1 MLSTYMA
8 GRALTVLVISL
19 AAGCS
24 QRQIEPPADRAP
36 VLPVPPTPARAV
48 PSAAPVA
55 PMPTVPT
62 AAAPGAVTAS
72 AAVNLDGYKLEI
84 AGLIHQGSADLVYEG
99 APPHLLRSIVVVTLT
114 IDSAGRLTDARVAR
128 DNGDADMTRAALDSA
143 RRAAPY
149 PRPPA
154 RVLSRGQVQVLES
167 WLFRKDGK
175 FRLRTLAKAQ
185 QE

>member
-1 MLSTYMA
+1 MLPAPATPA
-8 GRALTVLVISL
+8 Q
-19 AAGCS
+19 AA
-24 QRQIEPPADRAP
+24 PPAAP
-36 VLPVPPTPARAV
+36 AAPMPT
-48 PSAAPVA
+48 APVA
-55 PMPTVPT
+55 P
-62 AAAPGAVTAS
+62 APGAVTAS
-72 AAVNLDGYKLEI
+72 AAVNIDGYKREI
-84 AGLIHQGSADLVYEG
+84 AELIHQGSADLVYEG

-128 DNGDADMTRAALDSA
+128 DNGDAEMSRAALDSA

>member
-1 MLSTYMA
+1 MESTRVV
-8 GRALTVLVISL
+8 GRALAVLVIAL
-19 AAGCS
+19 AASCT
-24 QRQIEPPADRAP
+24 QRQIERPVDVAPA
-36 VLPVPPTPARAV
+36 
-48 PSAAPVA
+48 PSAPLAGAQAAPAA
-55 PMPTVPT
+55 PMTTAPA

-72 AAVNLDGYKLEI
+72 AAVNIDGYKREI
-84 AGLIHQGSADLVYEG
+84 ATLIHQGSADLVYEG

-114 IDSAGRLTDARVAR
+114 IDSAGRLTDVRVAR

-143 RRAAPY
+143 RRASPY
-149 PRPPA
+149 PRPPV